1 MSTETHQI
9 TVNGLV
15 IDVVR
20 KNIKNLHLAV
30 YPPTGRVRV
39 AVPLRVND
47 DAVRLFAISRWG
59 WIKRQQ
65 SKFSAQE
72 RQAPREYISGESH
85 YFQGQRYLLSV
96 RYHDGPPQ
104 VTVRNKTTLDLLV
117 RTGSDTAQRGRV
129 LQAWYRQELKPIL
142 PELIERW
149 AAVVGVEVKAWGVKQ
164 MKTRWGTCNIGAR
177 RIWLNLELAKKPLVC
192 LEYVIVHE
200 LVHLLERHHTE
211 RFKALMTT
219 FMPQWPHHRDA
230 LNRAP
235 LDHGAWEY

>member
-1 MSTETHQI
+1 VSTENHQI

-59 WIKRQQ
+59 WITRQQ

-72 RQAPREYISGESH
+72 RQSPREYVSGESH
-85 YFQGQRYLLSV
+85 YFQGQRYLLNV
-96 RYHDGPPQ
+96 RYHDGPPS

-129 LQAWYRQELKPIL
+129 LQSWYRQELKAIL

-177 RIWLNLELAKKPLVC
+177 RIWLNLELAKKPLIC

-200 LVHLLERHHTE
+200 LVHLLERQHTE

-235 LDHGAWEY
+235 LDHGEWEY